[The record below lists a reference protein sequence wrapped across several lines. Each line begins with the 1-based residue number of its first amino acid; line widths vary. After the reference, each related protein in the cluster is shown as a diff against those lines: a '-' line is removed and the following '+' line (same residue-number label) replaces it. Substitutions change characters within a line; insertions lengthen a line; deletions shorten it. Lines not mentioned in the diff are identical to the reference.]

1 MVVKIIVV
9 AVVVITLVAVLGSL
23 LLAYQV
29 NQQYSIGVGEG
40 VAAFVSRSFSN
51 TYNEPTDVGL
61 DIGYTARVLWD
72 GKAIGVVGYGGKY
85 VRIAG
90 QNYWYT
96 LIHGYGAKANNV
108 CPWYAPIT
116 GAEIYDVKVLKT
128 DGKYVRTIGMS
139 YVEIDYRTDVEVELE
154 KVLRVDLVPVNGRLR
169 IPVSLREYWLYGNFA
184 FYHGRSG
191 WFQGC
196 PTPTLHHYDSVDS
209 YVYVATIP

>member
-9 AVVVITLVAVLGSL
+9 AVVVITLVAVVGSL
-23 LLAYQV
+23 LLAYYV

-40 VAAFVSRSFSN
+40 VAAFAARSFSN

-61 DIGYTARVLWD
+61 NIGYTARVLWD

-96 LIHGYGAKANNV
+96 LTRGYGAKANNV
-108 CPWYAPIT
+108 CPWHAPIT

-128 DGKYVRTIGMS
+128 DGDCVDTIRTD
-139 YVEIDYRTDVEVELE
+139 YVEIEYRTDVEVEL
-154 KVLRVDLVPVNGRLR
+154 KKYLRTNLVPVNGRLR
-169 IPVSLREYWLYGNFA
+169 IPVSLKRCWLYGYFE
-184 FYHGRSG
+184 FYYGRSG

-196 PTPTLHHYDSVDS
+196 PTPTLHHYDSVTS